1 MPVSLTGYTGVF
13 IMLGAQDGRS
23 IRLAQERP
31 FQVASGWYP
40 FMIFG
45 SKPATSSP
53 AAQEIKRWVGV
64 IVLTTLVVVIGG
76 IVYTLRSPNVYE
88 ASAGIYIQQDNPIGS
103 LRGILPDTIATVART
118 ASAADP
124 GGYALAILNSQD
136 FARQMVKAM
145 DLKSDRDFI
154 GRHQEKDLTVQEASE
169 MLLKR
174 ITVDDNRRGLITI
187 RARAYSRKLAAD
199 IANTY
204 VKEFQAR
211 VDTRNKR
218 KRQFT
223 EKKLI
228 EMREDLEALE
238 LRAKKFSEKHQVVD
252 LPEQSKAAVMQIAT
266 LQQQMLT
273 LELQLGAVESELTT
287 SGSLDELAR
296 LKAEQESLLVRK
308 AELEQ
313 AVSRAQE
320 GLRNLPGV
328 GLELA
333 SLKREIQ
340 LKEALFQSLA
350 QQHQLALIEEQSE
363 AGVYQQVDTAVPPR
377 FRYSPRMSVNL
388 VASFVLGVML
398 GVALNLGISYWQ
410 AYVDLAR
417 GGSGTRR

>member
-1 MPVSLTGYTGVF
+1 M
-13 IMLGAQDGRS
+13 M
-23 IRLAQERP
+23 
-31 FQVASGWYP
+31 
-40 FMIFG
+40 FG
-45 SKPATSSP
+45 SERATPNP
-53 AAQEIKRWVGV
+53 AALEIRRWVGV
-64 IVLTTLVVVIGG
+64 IALTTVIAVVGG
-76 IVYTLRSPNVYE
+76 VFYTLRSPSIYE
-88 ASAGIYIQQDNPIGS
+88 ASAGIYIQQENPIGP
-103 LRGILPDTIATVART
+103 LRGILPDTIANIAGNAT
-118 ASAADP
+118 AADP
-124 GGYALAILNSQD
+124 VGYALAILNSQD
-136 FARQMVKAM
+136 FARQMVQVM
-145 DLKSDRDFI
+145 NLNSDRDFI
-154 GRHQEKDLTVQEASE
+154 GKHQEKDLTPQEASE

-187 RARAYSRKLAAD
+187 KARAYSKKLSAE

-223 EKKLI
+223 EGKLL

-238 LRAKKFSEKHQVVD
+238 LRAKKFSEKNQVVD

-273 LELQLGAVESELTT
+273 LELQLGAVESELAT

-296 LKAEQESLLVRK
+296 LKADRESLLARK
-308 AELEQ
+308 GEMETAIT
-313 AVSRAQE
+313 RAQE
-320 GLRNLPGV
+320 ELRSLPGV

-363 AGVYQQVDTAVPPR
+363 AGIYHQVDTAVPPR
-377 FRYSPRMSVNL
+377 YRYSPRMSVNL

-398 GVALNLGISYWQ
+398 GVAVNLGISYWY
-410 AYVDLAR
+410 AYVELAR
-417 GGSGTRR
+417 GGSGSRR